1 MYYCTS
7 GPGNPTSEHKAAC
20 PWCFLR
26 RPRYP
31 VPLWQTSPIPRPT
44 KEQLD
49 RLLHRTSDGLGF
61 YRWIFVLI
69 FVFLLAWLLWTIGTI
84 CLDWYDAS
92 RGMIPFVDLM
102 DEIAENAG
110 LAFSVLQ
117 LPLYTFV
124 PHQISGGLDPF
135 NGLQPS
141 QFAIFETR
149 GHIRT
154 ALAVCQ
160 EMSERDGT
168 ADEEMHNITEA
179 WEDAHNINWLYFA
192 TLPDIATAEGR
203 ESRPQAA
210 LRLTKTYITLLEEAF
225 TTVGDRHRNGVK
237 IAALSKDSLY
247 LLYTVIPT
255 LMNQLHETMEDSRR
269 RKHALMEATSQIIEP
284 LKACQAYFERNGQH
298 SSKYARETERLIH
311 HANHIADLYKLSASK
326 LEQAESA
333 ARTLSRE
340 LKRKY
345 FLRLEGDVSEVA
357 GGLSRVCSKVRN
369 M

>member
-7 GPGNPTSEHKAAC
+7 GPGNPTSQHKAAC

-31 VPLWQTSPIPRPT
+31 VPPWQTSPIPRPT

-49 RLLHRTSDGLGF
+49 RLLHRTSDELGC
-61 YRWIFVLI
+61 YRWIFILI
-69 FVFLLAWLLWTIGTI
+69 FVFLLVWLLWTIGTI

-92 RGMIPFVDLM
+92 KGIIPFVDLM
-102 DEIAENAG
+102 DEIAENAV

-124 PHQISGGLDPF
+124 SHQISGGLDPF

-149 GHIRT
+149 PYIRT

-160 EMSERDGT
+160 EMSDTDGT
-168 ADEEMHNITEA
+168 ADEEIKNMTDGWTN
-179 WEDAHNINWLYFA
+179 AHNISWLYFA

-203 ESRPQAA
+203 ESQPQAG
-210 LRLTKTYITLLEEAF
+210 LRSTQEYITSIEDAF
-225 TTVGDRHRNGVK
+225 TTVGDRHRKGVDM
-237 IAALSKDSLY
+237 AALSGNSLH
-247 LLYTVIPT
+247 LLYIVIPARVK
-255 LMNQLHETMEDSRR
+255 QLHETIDDFRH

-284 LKACQAYFERNGQH
+284 LKACQAYFEQ
-298 SSKYARETERLIH
+298 I
-311 HANHIADLYKLSASK
+311 DL
-326 LEQAESA
+326 
-333 ARTLSRE
+333 
-340 LKRKY
+340 
-345 FLRLEGDVSEVA
+345 
-357 GGLSRVCSKVRN
+357 
-369 M
+369 